1 MAVPT
6 IHNVLAMPTPNFT
19 LNADNPWGVR
29 DCPTWTRIQSRH
41 VRQWDAFN
49 LNNLSSAF
57 GNILRQPTSV
67 GMGAMG
73 TDREFRN
80 LAEMKS
86 HAIDSLL
93 KIVEGPVATIGQLLG
108 QRLESVTVVDH
119 VRDVALPEGTRHYT
133 PSLTF
138 YVGTTT
144 RAYLVVSCVR
154 LSANWTSEG
163 LKEQQANSLSPLCQ
177 LAKYAKL
184 SGTRYG
190 FIMTDKE
197 VVVVRFIVDST
208 GQYGAEW
215 QAIPQSASGEGTL
228 TVGLAVWALIM
239 MSLHESHR
247 AVATEAETLP
257 INLWWREQGVD
268 GKFTYSHHL
277 SGRELPYLHSGAVY
291 RDS

>member
-1 MAVPT
+1 
-6 IHNVLAMPTPNFT
+6 MPTPNFT
-19 LNADNPWGVR
+19 LNTDNPWSVK
-29 DCPTWTRIQSRH
+29 DCPTWTRVQSGH
-41 VRQWDAFN
+41 IRQWDAFK
-49 LNNLSSAF
+49 LNNLFSAF
-57 GNILRQPTSV
+57 GDILRQPTSV
-67 GMGAMG
+67 AIGATG
-73 TDREFRN
+73 ADKEFRN

-108 QRLESVTVVDH
+108 QRLESVTSVDH
-119 VRDVALPEGTRHYT
+119 VRDVALPEGPRHYT

-138 YVGTTT
+138 YVATTP

-154 LSANWTSEG
+154 LSAHWTSEG
-163 LKEQQANSLSPLCQ
+163 LKEHQANSLSPLCQ

-184 SGTRYG
+184 SKTRYG

-197 VVVVRFIVDST
+197 VVVVRFMADSN

-215 QAIPQSASGEGTL
+215 QAIPRSASGEGTL

-239 MSLHESHR
+239 MSLDENHR

-257 INLWWREQGVD
+257 INLWWRERGVD
-268 GKFTYSHHL
+268 GRVTFRHHL
-277 SGRELPYLHSGAVY
+277 SGRVLPYLHSGAVY